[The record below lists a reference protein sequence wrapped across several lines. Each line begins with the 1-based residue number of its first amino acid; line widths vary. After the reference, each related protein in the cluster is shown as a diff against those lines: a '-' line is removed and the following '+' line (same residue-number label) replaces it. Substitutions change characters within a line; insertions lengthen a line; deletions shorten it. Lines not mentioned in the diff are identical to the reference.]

1 MKSVL
6 RSGERKRELE
16 RDSEREWWQNTETDM
31 APRVGRG
38 HGGRGEGGE
47 GEGVLDYRE
56 KIAKRSEEHSR
67 RPART
72 AEKAR
77 DKRKE
82 PLPTPSRKMKLL
94 SSDAK
99 K

>member
-1 MKSVL
+1 MKES
-6 RSGERKRELE
+6 
-16 RDSEREWWQNTETDM
+16 
-31 APRVGRG
+31 
-38 HGGRGEGGE
+38 GGRTLKQTWLRVLVEDGGRA
-47 GEGVLDYRE
+47 GGGGVLDYKE

-94 SSDAK
+94 SSDAEK
-99 K
+99 

>member
-1 MKSVL
+1 MKES
-6 RSGERKRELE
+6 
-16 RDSEREWWQNTETDM
+16 
-31 APRVGRG
+31 
-38 HGGRGEGGE
+38 GGRTLMLVEDTGG
-47 GEGVLDYRE
+47 GGRGVLDYKE

-94 SSDAK
+94 SSDAEK
-99 K
+99 